1 MLQVWGYSAPPPGL
15 RGKSEVASR
24 RLPTY
29 FHSNRCVVKVV
40 MPAEAFEDANELVKQ
55 AEESLHPPS
64 KSVRRRMG
72 KEISPVHLVI
82 LS

>member
-1 MLQVWGYSAPPPGL
+1 
-15 RGKSEVASR
+15 
-24 RLPTY
+24 
-29 FHSNRCVVKVV
+29 VVKVV